1 MSYLSI
7 SSGRT
12 NERNGINRRKLEVLK
27 TKSPGETDVIRS
39 ILLIRS

>member
-12 NERNGINRRKLEVLK
+12 NESNGINRRKLKVLK
-27 TKSPGETDVIRS
+27 TRDTEEADVIRS